1 MPYSITKTIKLAS
14 RLGGIS
20 LNVDGSASVSW
31 DMLDELGG
39 SVESRSRVV
48 AAEDVPRELTVD
60 QLFEWADAK
69 VVTEEGAHQA
79 AEAAA
84 IAAKVKP

>member
-1 MPYSITKTIKLAS
+1 MPYSIAKTIKLAS

-20 LNVDGSASVSW
+20 LSTDGSATVSW

-69 VVTEEGAHQA
+69 VVTEETAHQQ
-79 AEAAA
+79 AEADA
-84 IAAKVKP
+84 IAAKGQ

>member
-39 SVESRSRVV
+39 SVESRSRV
-48 AAEDVPRELTVD
+48 AGILPDEIELIQSRWLTGLID
-60 QLFEWADAK
+60 DPFTP
-69 VVTEEGAHQA
+69 VT
-79 AEAAA
+79 
-84 IAAKVKP
+84 P

>member
-1 MPYSITKTIKLAS
+1 MPYTIEKSIKLAS
-14 RLGGIS
+14 RLGGIA
-20 LNVDGSASVSW
+20 LQTDGSAVVSW

-69 VVTEEGAHQA
+69 VVTEETAHQQ
-79 AEAAA
+79 AEAEA